1 MIFFQSCKLCDL
13 PFGGRASSHTL
24 LRLCK
29 DWESLLRSMELLLLF
44 MPYAQSVFQAT
55 FHFQKSMDENRFK
68 LMFIACVNESIAWN
82 DLPHK
87 PVEEL
92 FSFTPSLIP
101 NKSCTLPSVL
111 KPQGFE
117 STYCKYCL
125 ITDFEKTRLLFS
137 PGKLEA
143 ICFWT
148 KIVRE

>member
-1 MIFFQSCKLCDL
+1 
-13 PFGGRASSHTL
+13 
-24 LRLCK
+24 
-29 DWESLLRSMELLLLF
+29 
-44 MPYAQSVFQAT
+44 
-55 FHFQKSMDENRFK
+55 
-68 LMFIACVNESIAWN
+68 MFIACVNESIAWN
-82 DLPHK
+82 CLPHK

-117 STYCKYCL
+117 SKYCKYCL

-137 PGKLEA
+137 PEKLEA

>member
-1 MIFFQSCKLCDL
+1 MTFFNLLIQSCKLCDR
-13 PFGGRASSHTL
+13 PFGGRAPCHTL
-24 LRLCK
+24 LHLCK
-29 DWESLLRSMELLLLF
+29 DWESLLSSMELLLLF
-44 MPYAQSVFQAT
+44 VPYAQR
-55 FHFQKSMDENRFK
+55 KPKDENRFK
-68 LMFIACVNESIAWN
+68 LMFIACVDESIAWN
-82 DLPHK
+82 SLPHK

-101 NKSCTLPSVL
+101 NKSCTLSSVL

-117 STYCKYCL
+117 SKYCNLLFCCL

-137 PGKLEA
+137 PGKLAA